1 MRKKSGQFEILVVL
15 DRKLIEKNDYT
26 LIVQINGKLRDQMK
40 LQVNTSIEE
49 IMENIISSKKI
60 SKYLSDKEIIKK
72 IYIENKLLNL
82 VVR

>member
-1 MRKKSGQFEILVVL
+1 M
-15 DRKLIEKNDYT
+15 IERNDYT
-26 LIVQINGKLRDQMK
+26 LIVQINGKLRDQIK
-40 LQVNTSIEE
+40 LEVNTSIEE
-49 IMENIISSKKI
+49 IMENIITSKKI

>member
-1 MRKKSGQFEILVVL
+1 MS
-15 DRKLIEKNDYT
+15 KLIERNDYT
-26 LIVQINGKLRDQMK
+26 LIVQINGKLRDQIK
-40 LQVNTSIEE
+40 LEVNTSIEE
-49 IMENIISSKKI
+49 IMENIITSKKI

>member
-1 MRKKSGQFEILVVL
+1 M
-15 DRKLIEKNDYT
+15 IEKNDYT

-40 LQVNTSIEE
+40 LQVNTPIEE

>member
-1 MRKKSGQFEILVVL
+1 M
-15 DRKLIEKNDYT
+15 IEKNDYT